1 MASSSS
7 NSFNSSTASE
17 SSREMTPKFNSR
29 AAHEAY
35 APLH

>member
-1 MASSSS
+1 
-7 NSFNSSTASE
+7 
-17 SSREMTPKFNSR
+17 MTPKFNSR

>member
-1 MASSSS
+1 MTPE
-7 NSFNSSTASE
+7 FNSG
-17 SSREMTPKFNSR
+17 